1 VSPPLLRGRI
11 EINAENRSDLP
22 NNRTAGSMLLTALA
36 LSDDNLLAVLVEAQ
50 MVRRVQ
56 LSLHYCLSVAVQ
68 DDAWI
73 PAWHAVDDLQR
84 VLTSLIPVGP
94 SMVEPYSDERLLRIC
109 HELGSDVCVLRAK
122 LR

>member
-1 VSPPLLRGRI
+1 VSPPLLRGRT

-36 LSDDNLLAVLVEAQ
+36 LSDDNLLAVLVEPQ

-68 DDAWI
+68 DDAWL

>member
-1 VSPPLLRGRI
+1 
-11 EINAENRSDLP
+11 
-22 NNRTAGSMLLTALA
+22 MLLTALA
-36 LSDDNLLAVLVEAQ
+36 LSDDNLLAVLVEPQ

-68 DDAWI
+68 DDAWL